1 MISVEEWRLKMTE
14 NVKLT
19 FERLTGSS
27 RKASESFT
35 RTQDKL
41 DQGTRNMGRTAE
53 RVQQQLGQTGGALNR
68 LFGRFR
74 FQANELF
81 GGMKQG
87 WREALDEKGLKGFG
101 DVFRRMNP
109 LRSLRSGFGNLFGGM
124 RQGVQEA
131 LGDGV
136 KKAGKGGTSAIRKQR
151 AEAIYK
157 GLEMGGSRGI
167 PPLLGSIA
175 RVTGPLAI
183 ATMGYMVAAKAYGA
197 AKAYDP
203 SARELRLANLGKT
216 PAEQTALR
224 DQVLGMAGGNGFN
237 AQEATSAF
245 IAVQRTSGASTTAVN
260 AYVSTVGQAAGALN
274 QDFMPTVA
282 GSAKVLKD
290 FGLPLERAT
299 DLLDSNVKAM
309 AAGKVTYDMLAKAQ
323 ADFAIGARLANQ
335 RLDTANSLYAAF
347 AANGNDAS
355 QAGDRLTSAMEGLRH
370 TNTIKAFKAIGVNV
384 LDAQGQMRQMDDV
397 VRELVPHLAGM
408 NNARFDA
415 LKQQFAGNEGMVE
428 LLDLA
433 RGNSEK
439 LLGTLDQFKNSKL
452 GISEQLEA
460 AKNDLDLTAK
470 QIEERMNTAWINIG
484 NSMRPMFQQFQKF
497 MLWIAEGFVG
507 MADPV
512 TMNAQRGIRASQEY
526 AAAQKERVDK
536 LAAPA
541 STGTAEE
548 RQRGMADLYRERTK
562 LQYAYDVS
570 VKNGIDSNAKR
581 FKEQL
586 LENRMAITSA
596 NAAWGKMAKPNGT
609 GPETPGTT
617 SLITDKGGNDPLK
630 QGATAIVGGGKQVR
644 NVNVTIQKLVEK
656 LEVRTAG
663 TVREGISN
671 VRQQVEQALVDIVRG
686 GEAALANG

>member
-1 MISVEEWRLKMTE
+1 MITVEEWRLKMTE
-14 NVKLT
+14 NVQRT
-19 FERLTGSS
+19 MDRLTGSA

-35 RTQDKL
+35 RTLDKL
-41 DQGTRNMGRTAE
+41 NAGARNMGRTAE
-53 RVQQQLGQTGGALNR
+53 RVREQLGQTGGALNR

-74 FQANELF
+74 FQAKELF

-87 WREALDEKGLKGFG
+87 WRDALDERGLKGFG

-109 LRSLRSGFGNLFGGM
+109 LRSIRTGFSNLFGGM
-124 RQGVQEA
+124 REGVQDA

-136 KKAGKGGTSAIRKQR
+136 KKAGTRGTNTIRKQW
-151 AEAIYK
+151 ADAIYK
-157 GLEMGGSRGI
+157 GLEMGGGRGI

-175 RVTGPLAI
+175 KVTGPLAI

-197 AKAYDP
+197 TKAFDP

-224 DQVLGMAGGNGFN
+224 DQVLGMAGNNGFN

-245 IAVQRTSGASTTAVN
+245 IAVQRTSGASATAVN
-260 AYVSTVGQAAGALN
+260 SFVSEVGKAAGALN
-274 QDFMPTVA
+274 MDFMPMVA

-309 AAGKVTYDMLAKAQ
+309 AAGKVTYDMLSKAQ
-323 ADFAIGARLANQ
+323 ADFASGARLANQ

-355 QAGDRLTSAMEGLRH
+355 KAGDRLTSAMEGLRH
-370 TNTIKAFKAIGVNV
+370 TNTIKAFKDIGVNV
-384 LDAQGQMRQMDDV
+384 LDAQGQLRQMDEV

-408 NNARFDA
+408 NDAKFDA
-415 LKQQFAGNEGMVE
+415 LKQQFAGNDGMVE

-452 GISEQLEA
+452 GISEPLNA
-460 AKNDLDLTAK
+460 AKDDLDITAK
-470 QIEERMNTAWINIG
+470 QIEERMNTAWVNIG
-484 NSMRPMFQQFQKF
+484 NGMRPMFQTLQKGL
-497 MLWIAEGFVG
+497 LWVVETFADSL
-507 MADPV
+507 DPV
-512 TMNAQRGIRASQEY
+512 GAGIRKAQEY
-526 AAAQKERVDK
+526 VAAQKERVDK

-548 RQRGMADLYRERTK
+548 RQRGMADLYRERAK
-562 LQYAYDVS
+562 IQNAYDVS
-570 VKNGIDSNAKR
+570 VKNGIDSNARR

-586 LENRMAITSA
+586 IENRMAIVSA
-596 NAAWGKMAKPNGT
+596 NAAWGKMVKPNGT
-609 GPETPGTT
+609 GTDTPGSS
-617 SLITDKGGNDPLK
+617 SLITDNGGKPDPLK
-630 QGATAIVGGGKQVR
+630 RGAEAIVGGGKQVR

-656 LEVRTAG
+656 LEVRTTG

>member
-1 MISVEEWRLKMTE
+1 MTE
-14 NVKLT
+14 NVQRT
-19 FERLTGSS
+19 MDRLTGSA
-27 RKASESFT
+27 RRASESFT

-41 DQGTRNMGRTAE
+41 NAGARNMGRTAE
-53 RVQQQLGQTGGALNR
+53 RVREQLGQTGGALNR

-74 FQANELF
+74 FQAKELF

-87 WREALDEKGLKGFG
+87 WRDALDERGLKGFG

-109 LRSLRSGFGNLFGGM
+109 LRSIRTGFGNLFGGM
-124 RQGVQEA
+124 REGVQDA

-136 KKAGKGGTSAIRKQR
+136 KKAGKRGTNTIRKQW
-151 AEAIYK
+151 ADAIYK
-157 GLEMGGSRGI
+157 GLEMGGGRGI

-197 AKAYDP
+197 AKAFDP

-224 DQVLGMAGGNGFN
+224 DQVLGMAGNNGFN

-260 AYVSTVGQAAGALN
+260 SFVSEVGKAAGALN
-274 QDFMPTVA
+274 MDFMPMVA

-323 ADFAIGARLANQ
+323 ADFASGARLANQ

-355 QAGDRLTSAMEGLRH
+355 KAGDRLTSTMESLRH
-370 TNTIKAFKAIGVNV
+370 TNTIKAFKDIGVNV
-384 LDAQGQMRQMDDV
+384 LDAQGQLRQMDEV
-397 VRELVPHLAGM
+397 ARELVPRLAGL
-408 NNARFDA
+408 NDAQFNA
-415 LKQQFAGNEGMVE
+415 LKQQFKGNDGLVE

-433 RGNSEK
+433 RGSSEQ
-439 LLGTLDQFKNSKL
+439 LLGTLDKFKNSKL
-452 GISEQLEA
+452 GINAQLEA
-460 AKNDLDLTAK
+460 TKNDLDITAK

-484 NSMRPMFQQFQKF
+484 NGMRPMFQKLQKGL
-497 MLWIAEGFVG
+497 LWVVEGISDS
-507 MADPV
+507 MAPHNAAQERRDVAMKGPGNGGREA
-512 TMNAQRGIRASQEY
+512 MNSLIVERYNEQIKLAKQIKEGWSQENIKS
-526 AAAQKERVDK
+526 Q
-536 LAAPA
+536 
-541 STGTAEE
+541 
-548 RQRGMADLYRERTK
+548 RERI
-562 LQYAYDVS
+562 A
-570 VKNGIDSNAKR
+570 
-581 FKEQL
+581 QL
-586 LENRMAITSA
+586 TSA
-596 NAAWGKMAKPNGT
+596 IDDVMGNWRGRAHPNDIGKAAGD
-609 GPETPGTT
+609 GTT
-617 SLITDKGGNDPLK
+617 ELLKDEPANDPLK
-630 QGATAIVGGGKQVR
+630 TGAAAIVGGGKQVR

-656 LEVRTAG
+656 LEVRTMG
-663 TVREGISN
+663 TVREGISS